1 MSTPSFTAQSLSTVS
16 RRTLAIVAAAVAAV
30 ALALVLLTLNSGTTQ
45 PTPPQAVNATL
56 AKSAAPAQNIGT
68 LNYGHS
74 FAPAG
79 NYTAQ
84 SAGAVPVNT
93 PFAGQR

>member
-16 RRTLAIVAAAVAAV
+16 RRTLAILAAAAAAV
-30 ALALVLLTLNSGTTQ
+30 ALALVLLALNSGTTQ
-45 PTPPQAVNATL
+45 PTTAPPVNATL
-56 AKSAAPAQNIGT
+56 VTSTPGQYTGPQ
-68 LNYGHS
+68 NYGHS

-79 NYTAQ
+79 NNTTVA
-84 SAGAVPVNT
+84 ANT

>member
-16 RRTLAIVAAAVAAV
+16 RRTVAILAAAVAAV
-30 ALALVLLTLNSGTTQ
+30 ALALVVLALSSGTKQ
-45 PTPPQAVNATL
+45 PTTANAKPVT
-56 AKSAAPAQNIGT
+56 STPPAQSIGT
-68 LNYGHS
+68 LNYRHS

-79 NYTAQ
+79 NYTPVA
-84 SAGAVPVNT
+84 VNT

>member
-16 RRTLAIVAAAVAAV
+16 RRTMAIIAAAVAAV

-45 PTPPQAVNATL
+45 PTPKPVNV
-56 AKSAAPAQNIGT
+56 APAQSITPAQSVGT
-68 LNYGHS
+68 LNYRHS

-79 NYTAQ
+79 NYTTQ
-84 SAGAVPVNT
+84 SGGAVAVST